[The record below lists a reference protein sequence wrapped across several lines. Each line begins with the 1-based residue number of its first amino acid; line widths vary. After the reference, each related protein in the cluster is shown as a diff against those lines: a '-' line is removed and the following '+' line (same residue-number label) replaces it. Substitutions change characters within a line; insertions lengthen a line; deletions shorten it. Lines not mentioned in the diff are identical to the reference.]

1 MIRTCPHCS
10 AKNRIPAAHL
20 ADNGRCGAC
29 KQSLGPLNSPVDVDA
44 AGFDDVINAAKV
56 PVLVDFWAP
65 WCGPCKM
72 AAPELAKAAQ
82 ALAGQAVVIKVNTE
96 QEQALAGRYG
106 VRSIPYFAVFR
117 DGQLQADQAGLI
129 GAAQLQQLAL
139 SVN

>member
-1 MIRTCPHCS
+1 MIRQCPHC
-10 AKNRIPAAHL
+10 AANNRIPASRL
-20 ADNGRCGAC
+20 SDSGRCGAC
-29 KQSLGPLNSPVDVDA
+29 KQALPALAEPVDVSA
-44 AGFDDVINAAKV
+44 QAFDDIIASARV

-72 AAPELAKAAQ
+72 AAPELSKAAQ
-82 ALAGQAVVIKVNTE
+82 ALAGQAVVLKVNTE
-96 QEQALAGRYG
+96 QEQTLAARYG

-117 DGQLQADQAGLI
+117 DGQLRADQAGLI

>member
-1 MIRTCPHCS
+1 MIRPCPHCA
-10 AKNRIPAAHL
+10 AKTRIPATHL
-20 ADNGRCGAC
+20 ADQGRCGAC
-29 KQSLGPLNSPVDVDA
+29 KQTLPPLAEPMDVDA
-44 AGFDDVINAAKV
+44 SRFNEIISAAKV

-82 ALAGQAVVIKVNTE
+82 AMAGKALVIKVNTE
-96 QEQALAGRYG
+96 QEPALASQFG

-139 SVN
+139 NVN

>member
-1 MIRTCPHCS
+1 MTLEPIKDVNENTF
-10 AKNRIPAAHL
+10 A
-20 ADNGRCGAC
+20 
-29 KQSLGPLNSPVDVDA
+29 VDVIERSKEKI
-44 AGFDDVINAAKV
+44 VI
-56 PVLVDFWAP
+56 VDFWAP

-82 ALAGQAVVIKVNTE
+82 AMAGKALVIKVNTE
-96 QEQALAGRYG
+96 QEPALASQFG

-139 SVN
+139 NVN

>member
-1 MIRTCPHCS
+1 MIRQCPHC
-10 AKNRIPAAHL
+10 AANNRIPASRL
-20 ADNGRCGAC
+20 SDSGRCGAC
-29 KQSLGPLNSPVDVDA
+29 KQALPALADPVDVSA
-44 AGFDDVINAAKV
+44 QAFDDIIASARV

-82 ALAGQAVVIKVNTE
+82 ALAGQAVVLKVNTE
-96 QEQALAGRYG
+96 QEQTLAARYG

-117 DGQLQADQAGLI
+117 DGQLRADQAGLI

>member
-1 MIRTCPHCS
+1 MIRQCPHC
-10 AKNRIPAAHL
+10 AANNRIPASRL
-20 ADNGRCGAC
+20 SDSGRCGAC
-29 KQSLGPLNSPVDVDA
+29 KQALPALAEPVEVSA
-44 AGFDDVINAAKV
+44 QAFDDIIASARV

-72 AAPELAKAAQ
+72 AAPELSKAAQ
-82 ALAGQAVVIKVNTE
+82 ALAGQAVVLKVNTE
-96 QEQALAGRYG
+96 QEQTLAARYG

-117 DGQLQADQAGLI
+117 DGQLRADQAGLI

>member
-1 MIRTCPHCS
+1 MIRQCPHC
-10 AKNRIPAAHL
+10 AANNRIPASRL
-20 ADNGRCGAC
+20 SDSGRCGAC
-29 KQSLGPLNSPVDVDA
+29 KQTLPALAEPVDVSA
-44 AGFDDVINAAKV
+44 QAFDDIIASARV

-82 ALAGQAVVIKVNTE
+82 ALAGQAVVLKVNTE
-96 QEQALAGRYG
+96 QEQTLAARYG

-117 DGQLQADQAGLI
+117 DGQIRADQAGLI

>member
-1 MIRTCPHCS
+1 MIRACPHCS

-20 ADNGRCGAC
+20 ADQGRCGAC
-29 KQSLGPLNSPVDVDA
+29 KQSLGPLASPLDVDA
-44 AGFDDVINAAKV
+44 AGFDDIINAAKV

-82 ALAGQAVVIKVNTE
+82 ALAGKAVVIKVNTE

-117 DGQLQADQAGLI
+117 DGQLKTDQAGLI

>member
-1 MIRTCPHCS
+1 MIRQCPHC
-10 AKNRIPAAHL
+10 AANNRIPASRL
-20 ADNGRCGAC
+20 SDSGRCGAC
-29 KQSLGPLNSPVDVDA
+29 KQALPALAEPVDVSA
-44 AGFDDVINAAKV
+44 QAFDDIIASARV

-82 ALAGQAVVIKVNTE
+82 ALAGQAVVLKVNTE
-96 QEQALAGRYG
+96 QEQTLAARYG

-117 DGQLQADQAGLI
+117 DGQLRADQAGLI

>member
-1 MIRTCPHCS
+1 MIRVCPHCS
-10 AKNRIPAAHL
+10 AKNRIPPAHL
-20 ADNGRCGAC
+20 ADKGRCGAC
-29 KQSLGPLNSPVDVDA
+29 KQKLGPLDSPLDVDA
-44 AGFDDVINAAKV
+44 AGFDDIIKSARV

-82 ALAGQAVVIKVNTE
+82 ALAGRAIVIKVNTE

-117 DGQLQADQAGLI
+117 DGQLRTDQAGLI

-139 SVN
+139 SVD

>member
-1 MIRTCPHCS
+1 MIRHCPHCA

-29 KQSLGPLNSPVDVDA
+29 KQSLGPMNAPLDVNA
-44 AGFDDVINAAKV
+44 AQFTEIIAAAKV

-72 AAPELAKAAQ
+72 AAPELDKAAQ
-82 ALAGQAVVIKVNTE
+82 AMAGQALVIKVNTE
-96 QEQALAGRYG
+96 QEQALAAQFG

-117 DGQLQADQAGLI
+117 DGQVLADQAGLI